1 MTATDNASTDFGA
14 NAWLVDEMY
23 ERYRADPASVSDTWQ
38 EFFEDYK
45 PSHIVAAGPAPAP
58 VVEPAPAPAAA
69 PASTPPPAPAAP
81 PVPADDA
88 GKLIL
93 GAGLAIANNMA
104 KSLDVPTATSF
115 RNVPAKLLEINRQ
128 VIN

>member
-14 NAWLVDEMY
+14 NSWLVDEMY

-45 PSHIVAAGPAPAP
+45 PSHILAAAVPAAPPVVAA
-58 VVEPAPAPAAA
+58 PAPAPAAA
-69 PASTPPPAPAAP
+69 ARAAASPAPAPAPAPAAAAAAA
-81 PVPADDA
+81 ADP

-93 GAGLAIANNMA
+93 
-104 KSLDVPTATSF
+104 
-115 RNVPAKLLEINRQ
+115 
-128 VIN
+128 